1 MRMNVFAALL
11 FVGVSQFLSTTGFAA
26 TAPSGFDEPGLMDQL
41 QKGKIVQKDIVNT
54 ARELKV
60 LYRSFFKG
68 ITVDDYINTVIDHDR
83 YFKYL
88 SDVKDSQRVKEVV
101 ANEQYEYK
109 VTLNVSTPLGKMEL
123 EPALVQRIAKG
134 ATATDETLITDT
146 VTNYEKDIKGAG
158 FDTRIVPY
166 DGGLLIAHTN
176 YLNLKSATF
185 FGSAKKDF
193 REGNAAKVEELRD
206 ELKAK
211 P

>member
-11 FVGVSQFLSTTGFAA
+11 FVGASQLFSTTGFAG
-26 TAPSGFDEPGLMDQL
+26 TAPSGFDEPGLIDQL
-41 QKGKIVQKDIVNT
+41 QKGKIDQKDIVNT

-68 ITVDDYINTVIDHDR
+68 ITVDDYINKVIDHDS
-83 YFKYL
+83 YYKYL
-88 SDVKDSQRVKEVV
+88 SDVKDSKRLKEVV
-101 ANEQYEYK
+101 ANKQYEYE
-109 VTLNVSTPLGKMEL
+109 VTVNVSTPLGKMKL
-123 EPALVQRIAKG
+123 EPTLEQKIAKG
-134 ATATDETLITDT
+134 ATLTDETTLTDT

-176 YLNLKSATF
+176 YLHLKSASF